1 MSNDDVDDNNINN
14 QLSNV
19 EVMNASDDNDDDRID
34 DVISSKGEDCYK
46 LWKITRHW

>member
-1 MSNDDVDDNNINN
+1 MSSDDVDDNNINN

-19 EVMNASDDNDDDRID
+19 EVMNASDDDDRID

>member
-19 EVMNASDDNDDDRID
+19 EVMNASDDDDDRID